1 MPNLGLLY
9 IEAQK
14 VSGVED
20 GFGINSI
27 EVIVREHL
35 LRAYTD
41 LRIRQPIS
49 LSERNCTKRKLL
61 KQFLTFTRPI
71 TEKLSRK
78 DRSHRP

>member
-9 IEAQK
+9 IEARK
-14 VSGVED
+14 VAGVED

-27 EVIVREHL
+27 EVIVREYL
-35 LRAYTD
+35 LRAYTG
-41 LRIRQPIS
+41 LRIGQLIS

-71 TEKLSRK
+71 TENLSRK